1 MTTGIAHK
9 KAEPA
14 RNSDGG
20 GGLRDIIVYAGGA
33 AFAAAAAFG
42 LYVQGG
48 FPAPHSVVAATVIFV
63 MIAALQVAL
72 RRSQDVAALKERLGQ
87 LEANLAM
94 AGPEARPAHQPV
106 ETVHDFDERAAHEH
120 AAEAY
125 DDAPAYPAAVPA
137 EAPADLDGGRANFG
151 LAPPSKPSRQRVV
164 SGWGSPRQQP
174 APPAVAPERFAPP
187 TTTRRDPAPKSME
200 APAQVPPPL
209 PVAMPVSTPPL
220 AQNWDR
226 APAPPPMTPPI
237 ASNPVEDMRESIA
250 DGLGAYRPGTRDD
263 ALVPA
268 APVIGAGA
276 MDRVAAAPQ
285 SLTTRVLDAV
295 EAGRV
300 EILLQPIVGLEDRSV
315 VSYEAFPRLKDEA
328 GEYIAPSEY
337 VAPARAQG
345 VLAEIEKIAV
355 FRSIQVLERLDERQK
370 LAPIFINISRQT
382 LVDGGFY
389 REIGA
394 VMKEYKQLA
403 PALVFEFAQKEARS
417 FSEEE
422 FDNLEGLGRMGLNF
436 AIDEITDLEMD
447 FVPLIERQF
456 AFVKL
461 RAAQFLSGLTSSGT
475 LVPTA
480 DIPPMF
486 DEAGLQLMIE
496 AIEDE
501 GMLAHIEASGIKY
514 GQGPVFADPS
524 PVKAEIMAGQ
534 GAAA

>member
-1 MTTGIAHK
+1 MMTG
-9 KAEPA
+9 KAQKNAGPA
-14 RNSDGG
+14 RTSDGG
-20 GGLRDIIVYAGGA
+20 GGLRDIVVYLGGGA
-33 AFAAAAAFG
+33 FAIAAAFG

-48 FPAPHSVVAATVIFV
+48 FPVAHAAVAATVIFV

-72 RRSQDVAALKERLGQ
+72 RRSQDVVALKERLGQ
-87 LEANLAM
+87 LEAHIAGAHPAELAVRQPM
-94 AGPEARPAHQPV
+94 QAGVEDYDASAEHDQAPTAAHLDARPPQP
-106 ETVHDFDERAAHEH
+106 FAAPDEE
-120 AAEAY
+120 
-125 DDAPAYPAAVPA
+125 PM
-137 EAPADLDGGRANFG
+137 DLDGGRANFG
-151 LAPPSKPSRQRVV
+151 LASPSKQPRQRVV
-164 SGWGSPRQQP
+164 SGWGTARQQP
-174 APPAVAPERFAPP
+174 TPAPAMTPERFAPP
-187 TTTRRDPAPKSME
+187 TATRRDPAPKPLDA
-200 APAQVPPPL
+200 APPSPPPL
-209 PVAMPVSTPPL
+209 PPAMPLSAPPL
-220 AQNWDR
+220 AQNWDHD
-226 APAPPPMTPPI
+226 AEPPASP
-237 ASNPVEDMRESIA
+237 NPVEMMRDSIA
-250 DGLGAYRPGTRDD
+250 DGLSAYRPGTPEPM
-263 ALVPA
+263 ASPVAPPA
-268 APVIGAGA
+268 HAPGA
-276 MDRVAAAPQ
+276 MERVAAAPQ

-328 GEYIAPSEY
+328 GAFIGPAEY

-355 FRSIQVLERLDERQK
+355 FRAIQLLERLEERQK

-436 AIDEITDLEMD
+436 AIDELTDLEMD

-461 RAAQFLSGLTSSGT
+461 KASQFLTGLSSGGSI
-475 LVPTA
+475 VPSA
-480 DIPPMF
+480 EIPPMF
-486 DEAGLQLMIE
+486 EEAGLQLMIE

-501 GMLAHIEASGIKY
+501 GMLAHVEAGAIKY
-514 GQGPVFADPS
+514 GQGPVFAEPS
-524 PVKAEIMAGQ
+524 PVKAEIMTSQ